1 MVTVTSGLPHFGEHF
16 LLEFSIFTLL
26 CGSSNGKGTSMENAF
41 AVFRAT
47 LDMKVQLPGP
57 AMVSLVCFLLL
68 ELPCFILPV
77 SSLLF
82 P

>member
-1 MVTVTSGLPHFGEHF
+1 
-16 LLEFSIFTLL
+16 
-26 CGSSNGKGTSMENAF
+26 MENAF

-47 LDMKVQLPGP
+47 LDMKVQLPWP
-57 AMVSLVCFLLL
+57 AMVSLECFLLL

-77 SSLLF
+77 SSLPF